1 MSDLI
6 LIALLAAMAAMAAW
20 IVILL
25 VTRRRDDNGLAIER
39 YFLDLKQ
46 EQQELRG
53 RIASIIEASTQAQA
67 SLSQTLDRRL
77 KDNSEQTGEQL
88 TSLKERL
95 AVIDSAQKNL
105 TELAGQV
112 VSLQDILSNK
122 QARGAF
128 GEIQL
133 NNLVQM
139 VLPPNAYEFQATLSN
154 TNRTDCLIKLPN
166 PPGPIAVDSKFPLE
180 SFRRLQDAKDETAIK
195 AARRDFGQDILKHVK
210 DIAEKYIIPGETA
223 DSALMFVP
231 SEAIFAEL
239 HASLPEV
246 VEKSFRAHVWIVSPT
261 TMMAT
266 LNTVRAILKDAKM
279 REQAHLIQK
288 EVRALTDDIKRLDD
302 RVNSLNKHFG
312 RAQKD
317 IEGIT
322 ISKRRILN
330 RGIRIDRLEVGE
342 SVEQIEQTTSIP
354 EIDAAATPEIQHSAL
369 VDEDN

>member
-1 MSDLI
+1 MNELI
-6 LIALLAAMAAMAAW
+6 LIALLAAMATL

-25 VTRRRDDNGLAIER
+25 VTRRRGDNGLAIER

-88 TSLKERL
+88 TALKERL

-154 TNRTDCLIKLPN
+154 AKRADCLIKLPN
-166 PPGPIAVDSKFPLE
+166 PPGPIVIDSKFPLE

-195 AARRDFGQDILKHVK
+195 AARRDFAQDIMKHVK
-210 DIAEKYIIPGETA
+210 DIAEKYIIPNETA

-231 SEAIFAEL
+231 SEAIYAEL

-288 EVRALTDDIKRLDD
+288 EVSTLMDDIKRLDG
-302 RVNSLNKHFG
+302 RVSSLNKHFSL
-312 RAQKD
+312 AQKD
-317 IEGIT
+317 IEAIT
-322 ISKRRILN
+322 TSKRKIIN
-330 RGIRIDRLEVGE
+330 RGTRIDRLEVGE
-342 SVEQIEQTTSIP
+342 SIEQIEQTSSIP
-354 EIDAAATPEIQHSAL
+354 EVNADSTPEIQHSL
-369 VDEDN
+369 LEEDN